1 MTVLEECYAVLGVP
15 PYTRKADVVEKYRL
29 LVQVWHPD
37 RFEQQRRIREQAEE
51 HLKQITAAYK
61 QIESA
66 GFPHVAPRR
75 DRARGGSDAGQ
86 PAQGTATARRLCR
99 CPWCGVQNR
108 LPGDYQTQEVSCG
121 GCKRHFRL
129 DQFSNAR
136 RQRDT
141 DSWTPSLVKC
151 PSCAAPNW
159 CLPEQMVACVT
170 CGTFFSWN

>member
-1 MTVLEECYAVLGVP
+1 MPALEECYTILGVP

-66 GFPHVAPRR
+66 GFPDVPT
-75 DRARGGSDAGQ
+75 DGGR
-86 PAQGTATARRLCR
+86 PTQGAATARRLCR

-108 LPGDYQTQEVSCG
+108 LPADYQRQEVSCG
-121 GCKRHFRL
+121 GCKRPFRL
-129 DQFSNAR
+129 DEFNTAR
-136 RQRDT
+136 RHRDT

-159 CLPEQMVACVT
+159 CLPEQMVTCAT

>member
-1 MTVLEECYAVLGVP
+1 MEECYTVLGVP

-66 GFPHVAPRR
+66 GFPGLPSHSARAPSRP
-75 DRARGGSDAGQ
+75 DAGR
-86 PAQGTATARRLCR
+86 PTHGAAAARKLCR

-108 LPGDYQTQEVSCG
+108 LPADHHSQEVSCG
-121 GCKRHFRL
+121 GCKRPFRP
-129 DQFSNAR
+129 SGSSEPS
-136 RQRDT
+136 

-159 CLPEQMVACVT
+159 CVPEQMVACTT